1 MQGPNG
7 LKRMLQME
15 AVSWAALVNE
25 AAAFRNTLE
34 IVRLRQVCIGLN
46 VRTRRETRGSWQL
59 ALQGCL
65 FRSGII
71 YTERL
76 SRGHRY
82 HLLLT
87 VGIVVVVR
95 VVQVAIIVSIILIV
109 ASIVHVFI
117 TVASIVQVF
126 IEGASIVFVR
136 VDSIVRIH
144 HHLNLKIAFLFFGK
158 FESEWDAATNPQ
170 NSTYILE
177 DKHDA
182 GRKDNRWRLALECLH
197 RIPTGVLVVV
207 EKKRPSP
214 SKADTKM

>member
-1 MQGPNG
+1 M
-7 LKRMLQME
+7 
-15 AVSWAALVNE
+15 
-25 AAAFRNTLE
+25 
-34 IVRLRQVCIGLN
+34 
-46 VRTRRETRGSWQL
+46 
-59 ALQGCL
+59 
-65 FRSGII
+65 
-71 YTERL
+71 
-76 SRGHRY
+76 
-82 HLLLT
+82 
-87 VGIVVVVR
+87 IVVVVR
-95 VVQVAIIVSIILIV
+95 VVHVSIIVSIII
-109 ASIVHVFI
+109 
-117 TVASIVQVF
+117 VASIVQVF
-126 IEGASIVFVR
+126 IEGASVVLVR

-214 SKADTKM
+214 SKAETKM